1 MICGVYG
8 TWWVYVG
15 YLGGIWEP
23 SAFNCDLVH
32 DLLGDNLCGHAMSM
46 YNDEIDPIGRQNLM
60 KLTDDASLKK
70 FHDYCRQHSCVNRN
84 RSSHGKF
91 LPMCTI
97 ES

>member
-32 DLLGDNLCGHAMSM
+32 DVLSDNLFGHARSM
-46 YNDEIDPIGRQNLM
+46 LNMHIA
-60 KLTDDASLKK
+60 KLQRL
-70 FHDYCRQHSCVNRN
+70 Y
-84 RSSHGKF
+84 
-91 LPMCTI
+91 
-97 ES
+97 